1 MCKQMKML
9 DGAIY
14 GIKTE
19 FAKKIL
25 NEDGINAAFW
35 AGNFKAIENKV
46 DFFIDVDTVDDMKK
60 FQLLNSASCSQC

>member
-25 NEDGINAAFW
+25 NEDDINAAFW

-46 DFFIDVDTVDDMKK
+46 YFFVDVDTMDDMKK
-60 FQLLNSASCSQC
+60 F